1 MTHSTLTLPSPRDVH
16 RRYVLRTCLFMTGYV
31 AVNLAAIFGAFDD
44 VRGAG
49 AVALALTVSAPLAG
63 HIWATLAYWRD
74 SDEFV
79 RGLMAKR
86 FIVASG
92 IALVLMSAWGF
103 MEIYAGARHAPG
115 SLVVPLFWL
124 AFGAVSPFIRTSH

>member
-1 MTHSTLTLPSPRDVH
+1 MNATIPSPQLVH
-16 RRYVLRTCLFMTGYV
+16 RQYVIRTLLFMGGYV

-44 VRGAG
+44 VRGSG
-49 AVALALTVSAPLAG
+49 AVGLALTVSAPLAG

-79 RGLMAKR
+79 RGVMAKR

-92 IALVLMSAWGF
+92 IAFVVASAWGF
-103 MEIYAGARHAPG
+103 METYAGAWHAPG
-115 SLVVPLFWL
+115 FLIVALFWL
-124 AFGAVSPFIRTSH
+124 TYGLISPFIRTSH